1 MSAASRRTRLARL
14 GAIVVTGVLLAAG
27 CSLPGAKTGPMKLTA
42 TFDDVG
48 DLVVDHAVQIADVR
62 VGSIT
67 KIELTSDYKAK
78 VTMSLERV
86 DLPADAIAELRT
98 TSLLGEK
105 FIQLRPCD
113 PAIDVAPDASG
124 VNRPLCT
131 GTKDRL
137 ESGTEIARSHVRQA
151 PELESVA
158 DQAVQLLGGVM
169 ANDVATLVDTGSVGF
184 GGRANELRSLIT
196 DLSTISATLADQS
209 NHIVGIIDGLD
220 KATGALAA
228 SNNDLDQL
236 LVNLQQTTTVLAD
249 QRNQAV
255 QTLQALT
262 RLAQDQDTL
271 VFEPYLQQV
280 NEQVQEID
288 RILAAVT
295 DGRAEVAN
303 LLEWVARFAYQIPLG
318 VPVRPNSN
326 TAYAQ
331 IYGWFVPCPT
341 NGC

>member
-1 MSAASRRTRLARL
+1 VTRVLRFASVA
-14 GAIVVTGVLLAAG
+14 VVGVLLAAG

-67 KIELTSDYKAK
+67 KIELTSDYRAK
-78 VTMSLERV
+78 VTMSLDRV

-113 PAIDVAPDASG
+113 PTIDVAPDANG
-124 VNRPLCT
+124 VRRSVCT
-131 GTKDRL
+131 GTKDKL
-137 ESGTEIARSHVRQA
+137 QSGTDIARDHTKQA

-169 ANDVATLVDTGSVGF
+169 ANDVATLVETGSVGF
-184 GGRANELRSLIT
+184 GGRAGELRSLIS
-196 DLSTISATLADQS
+196 DLATISSTLADQS
-209 NHIVGIIDGLD
+209 NHILGIIDGLD
-220 KATGALAA
+220 KATGTLSA
-228 SNNDLDQL
+228 SNGDLDQL

-249 QRNQAV
+249 QRQQAV
-255 QTLQALT
+255 DTLQALT

-280 NEQVQEID
+280 NQQIQEID
-288 RILAAVT
+288 RILSSVT

-303 LLEWVARFAYQIPLG
+303 LLEWVQRFAYQIPLG
-318 VPVRPNSN
+318 VPVRPTSD

-331 IYGWFVPCPT
+331 IYLWFVVCPT
-341 NGC
+341 QGC